1 MNLDLI
7 NPTPRFDWKPL
18 VLVLTIASFAGSVY
32 YLQRPASPE
41 AIQAAMEGS
50 TGCFASLQNDVA
62 PDRAITNM
70 TLMGVSHFC
79 TEVSE
84 EELNA
89 IRGGADE
96 CMATRVNELAEYG
109 AIYRVDLERLN
120 GDCKDA
126 AQLKAFLTQ
135 DHPELNTN

>member
-1 MNLDLI
+1 MNLDLT
-7 NPTPRFDWKPL
+7 NTSPRFDWKPL
-18 VLVLTIASFAGSVY
+18 VLILTIASFAGTVY

-50 TGCFASLQNDVA
+50 TDCFARLQNDMA
-62 PDRAITNM
+62 PDRGITNM

-79 TEVSE
+79 SEVPE
-84 EELNA
+84 EELNR
-89 IRGGADE
+89 IRGGQDE
-96 CMATRVNELAEYG
+96 CMATRVEELAEIG
-109 AIYRVDLERLN
+109 PIYRVDIERLT

-135 DHPELNTN
+135 DHPELNR

>member
-1 MNLDLI
+1 MTLDLT
-7 NPTPRFDWKPL
+7 NTAARFDWKPL
-18 VLVLTIASFAGSVY
+18 VLVLTIASFAGTVY
-32 YLQRPASPE
+32 YLQHPASPE
-41 AIQAAMEGS
+41 AIQAAMEDS
-50 TGCFASLQNDVA
+50 PGCFASLQNDVS

-84 EELNA
+84 DELNA
-89 IRGGADE
+89 IRGGTDE
-96 CMATRVNELAEYG
+96 CMATRVNELAEMG
-109 AIYRVDLERLN
+109 PVYRVDLERLT

-135 DHPELNTN
+135 DHPELNQ